1 VAIPGMRFRVRRVEH
16 DEEVTVVEHLDELRN
31 RLLVSLLCLGV
42 AFSVAFWRHEDIV
55 RLLIRQVP
63 KTTDGRPIELVVLA
77 VGEQFKIA
85 VTISFWAAVIVALP
99 VLFYQLYAYV
109 IPAFNPDRSARTWPL
124 LILVPSLF
132 ICGAVFS
139 YIVVIPAAAKFL
151 LQFDSNLYLVQ
162 PRALD
167 WYEFCVT
174 MMVAMGLI
182 FELPAAGL
190 LLTRVGIVTSK
201 MMRTYRKHAIVAL
214 AVLAAA
220 LPGVDPVSMIM
231 EFIPLL
237 ILYEFSIVLS
247 KMAER
252 NSTAEEDDLDAV
264 PGP

>member
-1 VAIPGMRFRVRRVEH
+1 MAVPGMRFRVRRVSH
-16 DEEVTVVEHLDELRN
+16 DEEVTVVEHLDELRD
-31 RLLVSLLCLGV
+31 RLLISLLCLAV

-63 KTTDGRPIELVVLA
+63 KSTDGRQIDLVVLA

-85 VTISFWAAVIVALP
+85 VTISFWAAVLVALP

-109 IPAFNPDRSARTWPL
+109 LPAFSPNRSARTWPL
-124 LILVPSLF
+124 LILVPTLF
-132 ICGAVFS
+132 VCGAVFA
-139 YIVVIPAAAKFL
+139 YLVVIPAAAEFL

-174 MMVAMGLI
+174 MMLALGLI
-182 FELPAAGL
+182 FELPAAVL
-190 LLTRVGIVTSK
+190 VLTRVGIVNSR
-201 MMRTYRKHAIVAL
+201 MLRTYRKYAIVAL

-220 LPGVDPVSMIM
+220 LPGVDPVSMVM
-231 EFIPLL
+231 ELIPLL
-237 ILYEFSIVLS
+237 VLYEFSIVLA
-247 KMAER
+247 KVAER
-252 NSTAEEDDLDAV
+252 KTSDEDDLDAV

>member
-1 VAIPGMRFRVRRVEH
+1 MRFRVRRVDH

-31 RLLVSLLCLGV
+31 RLLISLICLGV
-42 AFSVAFWRHEDIV
+42 AFSVAFWRHEDII

-63 KTTDGRPIELVVLA
+63 KSKTGEQIDLVVLA

-109 IPAFNPDRSARTWPL
+109 IPAFNPDRSATTWPL
-124 LILVPSLF
+124 LVLVPVLF
-132 ICGAVFS
+132 TCGAIFS

-174 MMVAMGLI
+174 MMLAMGLI
-182 FELPAAGL
+182 FELPAAVL
-190 LLTRVGIVTSK
+190 LLTRVGIVNSR
-201 MMRTYRKHAIVAL
+201 MLRRYRKHAIVAL

-220 LPGVDPVSMIM
+220 LPGVDPVSMVM
-231 EFIPLL
+231 ELIPLL
-237 ILYEFSIVLS
+237 VLYEFSIVLS
-247 KMAER
+247 KLAER
-252 NSTAEEDDLDAV
+252 RGEAAEDDLDAV
-264 PGP
+264 SEP